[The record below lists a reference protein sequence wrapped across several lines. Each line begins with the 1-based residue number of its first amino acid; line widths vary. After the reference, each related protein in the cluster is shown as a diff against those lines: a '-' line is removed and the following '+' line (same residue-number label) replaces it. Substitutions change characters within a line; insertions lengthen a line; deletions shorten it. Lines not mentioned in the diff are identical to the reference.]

1 MRARSTFL
9 TTKLSLGISLPWNQK
24 AVWIEKIL
32 SYRCFSSLTIFV
44 IFQLHRQTT
53 GVKHCR
59 PHMPL
64 ANWKSNINVRVGVW
78 KWKRRERHWNLT
90 LMLWEIATLWAHTA
104 SWGTTPHFILL
115 NRLNV
120 VWEINRIMTIKAN
133 SESQEAR
140 KTQHQQTK
148 SYSGAP
154 ELAFRYIIHE
164 NSTLYQ
170 WTMSYQE
177 VSMTLRSE

>member
-1 MRARSTFL
+1 
-9 TTKLSLGISLPWNQK
+9 
-24 AVWIEKIL
+24 
-32 SYRCFSSLTIFV
+32 
-44 IFQLHRQTT
+44 
-53 GVKHCR
+53 
-59 PHMPL
+59 
-64 ANWKSNINVRVGVW
+64 
-78 KWKRRERHWNLT
+78 
-90 LMLWEIATLWAHTA
+90 
-104 SWGTTPHFILL
+104 
-115 NRLNV
+115 
-120 VWEINRIMTIKAN
+120 MTIKAN